1 MLRKHKNMSTI
12 IDDIDYVPNA
22 TTADAIH
29 EAKENQ
35 EKIKA
40 GLIDNASV
48 DTSSVEAMIQSTLR

>member
-1 MLRKHKNMSTI
+1 MSTI